1 MADWFDSPL
10 VLSACIGVH
19 RQRRCQGFCVNGSP
33 LPQLCF
39 PPEPPVALEAEQI
52 GAERARARGFCAAQ
66 RTLAGEHQSATAKH
80 STGGSGGKQS
90 YFPLVSFE
98 RV

>member
-1 MADWFDSPL
+1 MKSWS
-10 VLSACIGVH
+10 SNW
-19 RQRRCQGFCVNGSP
+19 RCQGFCVNGSP